1 MLAVIGLIVV
11 ALAFDF
17 LNGVHDT
24 ANSIAT
30 IVATRKLQP
39 RYAVAWAAFFNF
51 VAFLY
56 SACTWRELSAWA
68 LCLPTLLTTE

>member
-1 MLAVIGLIVV
+1 MLALIGLIVV

-30 IVATRKLQP
+30 IVAPASCSLAMR
-39 RYAVAWAAFFNF
+39 
-51 VAFLY
+51 
-56 SACTWRELSAWA
+56 
-68 LCLPTLLTTE
+68 